1 MFSAYQHATRA
12 YRDIGLETGAAGAD
26 PVGLIVMLYDGAIDA
41 LTQALAHFESGN
53 AAARQAS
60 ISRAVRI
67 VDEGLSASLN
77 EVGGDITR
85 QLRELYGYM
94 TRRMLSASLTIDPA
108 PLVEVRKLLR
118 ELRGAWGEIA
128 ALPATR
134 DAAKRSAVAGARG

>member
-41 LTQALAHFESGN
+41 LTQGLAGFESGN
-53 AAARQAS
+53 VPARQAA
-60 ISRAVRI
+60 ISRAIRI
-67 VDEGLSASLN
+67 VDEGLSGSLS

-94 TRRMLSASLTIDPA
+94 TRRMLSSSLTLDPA
-108 PLVEVRKLLR
+108 PLAEVRKLLK
-118 ELRGAWGEIA
+118 ELRGAWGDIA
-128 ALPATR
+128 PA
-134 DAAKRSAVAGARG
+134 AAGRAGAPRGATAEAR